1 MRRQHHVHEDGGE
14 QHRQQKIP
22 SGLFENF
29 DLPREGIRIAARQS
43 YFFDSLDGVRRGQV
57 QGISRGYV
65 GVDAHLKLAVVA
77 LQGSRASAALDG
89 RDILEPHLSQLR
101 GRHHHAGQDV
111 GIVALLRQQLHGH
124 GILLRGTR
132 TRSAGDDSGDSGIDG
147 VGLVRLLLVH
157 GVICLL
163 VGHGILLRAF
173 LEARDF
179 IFSGI
184 KQPHG
189 IAHVGHSNAD
199 VRGALAIHL
208 YLQLRRIEV
217 EARIDVNQFG
227 IL

>member
-124 GILLRGTR
+124 GILLR
-132 TRSAGDDSGDSGIDG
+132 
-147 VGLVRLLLVH
+147 
-157 GVICLL
+157 
-163 VGHGILLRAF
+163 AF